1 MLWLF
6 SLGNGSCMTEKL
18 TFKYDLSTIN
28 SDLSRCMARDHSVS
42 QPKSVGFKS

>member
-6 SLGNGSCMTEKL
+6 SLGIVSCMIEKL
-18 TFKYDLSTIN
+18 TFKYDLNTIN

-42 QPKSVGFKS
+42 HPRHVGFKS